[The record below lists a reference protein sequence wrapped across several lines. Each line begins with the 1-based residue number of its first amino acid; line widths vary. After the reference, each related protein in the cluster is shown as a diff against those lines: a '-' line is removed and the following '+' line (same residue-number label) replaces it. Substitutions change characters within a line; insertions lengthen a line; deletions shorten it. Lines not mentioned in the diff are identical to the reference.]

1 MTLMFFMWQESNAK
15 DLKAK
20 KSTRRFVFVVTAPS
34 SSPHRVFFER
44 ILAVYLVT
52 VHKFIFKGV
61 VSHGNR
67 SFRPGYLASYF
78 RVI

>member
-1 MTLMFFMWQESNAK
+1 M
-15 DLKAK
+15 
-20 KSTRRFVFVVTAPS
+20 FVVTAPS

-44 ILAVYLVT
+44 ILTVYLVT